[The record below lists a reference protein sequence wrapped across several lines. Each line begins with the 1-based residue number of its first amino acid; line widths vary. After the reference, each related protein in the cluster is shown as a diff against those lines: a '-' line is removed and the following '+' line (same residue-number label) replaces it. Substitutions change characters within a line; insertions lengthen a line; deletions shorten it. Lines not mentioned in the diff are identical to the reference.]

1 VDSALISIIVPC
13 YNASSYLKEA
23 IESVLKQTHQQFE
36 LILVNDGSTDD
47 SETIIKSYRDERIRY
62 YYQENK
68 GQCAASNFGLAK
80 ASGDYIKFFDAD
92 DVMNETHLEAQLKKL
107 NGRTDAVASCAW
119 GRFYDGNPLSAT
131 FKAEPVWKDMLPLDW
146 IKAALSQSSD
156 MMGAWLWLIPKQV
169 IQQSGGW
176 DERLSLNN
184 DFEFSIRL
192 LLHAQ
197 KVLFAED
204 AKLFYR
210 SGINGLSDSNSEK
223 AWMAG
228 YLATQLGC
236 DQLLKADNSN
246 EMKQLCANRYQQWIF
261 RIYPLYPHLVSLFQN
276 KVDELGGSNNQMEG
290 GFFFLF
296 LSKIFGW
303 KFAKKSKHLL
313 KEKFGYRKLPFN

>member
-1 VDSALISIIVPC
+1 MKISVIMPC
-13 YNASSYLKEA
+13 YNASNFIGNA
-23 IESVLKQTHQQFE
+23 IRSVINQTYQNLE
-36 LILVNDGSTDD
+36 LIIVNDGSTDD
-47 SETIIKSYRDERIRY
+47 SEKIIHQFTDNRIRY
-62 YYQENK
+62 FFQKNK

-80 ASGDYIKFFDAD
+80 ATGDYIKFFDAD

-119 GRFYDGNPLSAT
+119 GRFYDDNPFSAK
-131 FKAEPVWKDMLPLDW
+131 FIEEPVWKDMLPLDW

-169 IQQSGGW
+169 IQKSGGW

-184 DFEFSIRL
+184 DFEFSVRL
-192 LLHAQ
+192 LLNTTE
-197 KVLFAED
+197 VLFAEE

-210 SGINGLSDSNSEK
+210 SGISGLSDSNSEK
-223 AWMAG
+223 TWSAG
-228 YLATQLGC
+228 FLATQLGC
-236 DQLLKADNSN
+236 DLLLKADNSK

-261 RIYPLYPHLVSLFQN
+261 RIYPLYPHLVKLFQN
-276 KVDELGGSNNQMEG
+276 KVNELGGSNNQMEG

-296 LSKIFGW
+296 LSNIFGW
-303 KFAKKSKHLL
+303 KFAKKTKHLL

>member
-1 VDSALISIIVPC
+1 LLISVIVPC
-13 YNASSYLKEA
+13 YNASKYLNEA
-23 IESVLKQTHQQFE
+23 IESILQQTHQHFE

-68 GQCAASNFGLAK
+68 GQCAASNLGLAN
-80 ASGDYIKFFDAD
+80 AQEATGDYIKFFDAD

-119 GRFYDGNPLSAT
+119 GRFYDNNPLSAT
-131 FKAEPVWKDMLPLDW
+131 FIAEPVWKDMLPLDW
-146 IKAALSQSSD
+146 IKAALAQPSD

-184 DFEFSIRL
+184 DFEFSVRL
-192 LLHAQ
+192 LLNTE

-210 SGINGLSDSNSEK
+210 SGISGLSDSNSEK
-223 AWMAG
+223 AWNAG
-228 YLATQLGC
+228 FLATQLGC
-236 DQLLKADNSN
+236 DLLLKADNSK

-276 KVDELGGSNNQMEG
+276 KVNELGGSNNQMEG
-290 GFFFLF
+290 GFFFLL
-296 LSKIFGW
+296 LSKLFGW
-303 KFAKKSKHLL
+303 KFAKKSKYLL